1 MTARAGRG
9 LAMFLSALLLSMPA
23 HAQEPALA
31 EKFNELRQSGM
42 NPEEAH
48 LAAILE
54 KSLYAYDGVKD
65 YQALFTK
72 QERTKNELG
81 PRETIFLKF
90 EKPFKIFMHWSD
102 THKKGLQVLYE
113 RGRHDDKLAIHKPG
127 LLLGFAPVVFL
138 DQESPWVREGS
149 ESYDIEDAGIGTFLS
164 DFARMVLRGSG
175 EKKIRV
181 QVSEN
186 GQGQTVDV
194 VFPGTAPGSG
204 YFAHRVVAF
213 FDAGSHLP
221 VQMSLY
227 DWEGTLTGIYE
238 YRDLRLN
245 VGADDAEF
253 KKIAER
259 RLYRLFIPASA
270 RPVKTQNFS
279 SR

>member
-1 MTARAGRG
+1 MRLLAARM
-9 LAMFLSALLLSMPA
+9 LAVFLSALFLSMPV

-31 EKFNELRQSGM
+31 EKFNELRQLGT
-42 NPEEAH
+42 NPEEAR

-54 KSLYAYDGVKD
+54 KSLDTYDGVKD
-65 YQALFTK
+65 YQAVFIK
-72 QERTKNELG
+72 QERTKSELG
-81 PRETIFLKF
+81 PREMIFLKF

-113 RGRHDDKLAIHKPG
+113 RGRHDGKLAIHKPG
-127 LLLGFAPVVFL
+127 LLLGLAPVVFL
-138 DQESPWVREGS
+138 DQNSPWVREGS

-186 GQGQTVDV
+186 DQGQTVDV
-194 VFPGTAPGSG
+194 VFPGTMPGSD
-204 YFAHRVVAF
+204 YFAYRVVAF

-227 DWEGTLTGIYE
+227 DWEEKLTGIYE

-245 VGADDAEF
+245 VGADDPEF
-253 KKIAER
+253 KKIAEH
-259 RLYRLFIPASA
+259 RLYRLFVPVSA
-270 RPVKTQNFS
+270 RPVRTQNFS